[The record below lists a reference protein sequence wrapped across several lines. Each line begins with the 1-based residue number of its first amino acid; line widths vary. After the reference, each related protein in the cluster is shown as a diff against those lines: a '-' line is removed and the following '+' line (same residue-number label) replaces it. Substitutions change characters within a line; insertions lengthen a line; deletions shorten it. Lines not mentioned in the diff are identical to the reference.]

1 MTETPLIKPK
11 STRIIVL
18 GVTVLAAIATST
30 LIFAVAYH
38 LLSAKATK
46 SSSPSKTLVSVKRSP
61 VDAVAAQGRL
71 EPQGE
76 VINLSAPN
84 SSESMRVERILVK
97 VGDKVKTGE
106 AIAIL
111 DNRDRL
117 QAALKR
123 SQTQVRV
130 AQARLAKIQA
140 GAKKGAIEA
149 KKANIKGIEA
159 ELQGQT
165 AAHTA
170 NIDRIKAELHNAQTE
185 CSRHQKLYRDGAIS
199 ASERDNTCLK
209 QNTLQDQL
217 KEAQATRT
225 RTEKTLLKQLS
236 EAQATLEEIAEVR
249 PVDVGVAVAELEEAQ
264 AAMKQAQANLNS
276 AYVRAPENGQILKIH
291 TRSGEA
297 IADKGIVAIGK
308 TDQMYAIAE
317 VYETD
322 ISKIR
327 VGQKAKITSFG
338 FLGALSGRVDEI
350 GLQIGKKD
358 VLSTDP
364 TADVDSRVVEVKIRL
379 DRPASQKVAG
389 LTNLQVNVDVVI
401 DLNEGE
407 SRASLVPSQ
416 DELL

>member
-1 MTETPLIKPK
+1 MT
-11 STRIIVL
+11 
-18 GVTVLAAIATST
+18 TVAAIASST
-30 LIFAVAYH
+30 LVFVVARH
-38 LLSAKATK
+38 LLFAKTTK
-46 SSSPSKTLVSVKRSP
+46 FSSPSKTLVSVKRSP

-84 SSESMRVERILVK
+84 SSQSVRVDRMLVK
-97 VGDKVKTGE
+97 VGDKVKAGE
-106 AIAIL
+106 TIAIL

-117 QAALKR
+117 EAALKR

-140 GAKKGAIEA
+140 GAKKGAIA
-149 KKANIKGIEA
+149 AQKANINRIEA
-159 ELQGQT
+159 ELQGQA
-165 AAHTA
+165 AAHQA
-170 NIDRIKAELHNAQTE
+170 NIDRIKAKLHNAKTE
-185 CSRHQKLYRDGAIS
+185 CWRYQKLYQDGVLS

-209 QNTLQDQL
+209 PNTLQDQL
-217 KEAQATRT
+217 EEAQATRN

-236 EAQATLEEIAEVR
+236 EAQATLEDIAEVR
-249 PVDVGVAVAELEEAQ
+249 PVDVGVAVAELEEAR
-264 AAMKQAQANLNS
+264 AAIKQAQANLNA
-276 AYVRAPENGQILKIH
+276 AYIRAPENGQILKIH
-291 TRSGEA
+291 TRPGEA
-297 IADKGIVAIGK
+297 IADQGIVAIGK

-327 VGQKAKITSFG
+327 IGQKAKITSFG
-338 FLGALSGRVDEI
+338 FLGELSGRVDEI

-364 TADVDSRVVEVKIRL
+364 TADIDSRVVEVKIRL
-379 DRPASQKVAG
+379 DSTASQKVAG
-389 LTNLQVNVDVVI
+389 LTNLQVNVVI

-407 SRASLVPSQ
+407 NRASLVPRQ
-416 DELL
+416 NELL